1 MAARLHACGRL
12 KQTDYLKGR
21 SKVRITPKRALQLC
35 ATSVAFAA
43 VSTFGAMAADKSLT
57 IGLTSDPSHLYP
69 LAGEELSSNIM
80 YYHLYDPLV
89 KRAGDLSFGPGLAES
104 WENVDGTTWRFKLRE
119 GVTFHNGN
127 AFTADDVI
135 FTINKARDSIRP
147 DLVAN
152 IADAKKIDDTTVEI
166 ITPKPYAVLPN
177 DLAELLILDEEY
189 TTETGDEKMD
199 LQPMGTGPYKLKEW
213 IKEEKL
219 ELVAFEDYWAGAAK
233 IDSVTFRPITNPAT
247 RTAALLTGEVDV
259 IQDLAVRDV
268 DRVKSEDKFEVLTR
282 PSLLNIVLAMDMRE
296 KSPTIEGP
304 NPMTDVRV
312 REAIARA
319 IDVDA
324 INKIVM
330 NGLAT
335 PSDQFVPSSHIGYVD
350 GESFRDIYALD
361 IEKAKSLM
369 ADAGYAD
376 GFTMTL
382 DATNNRYVNDGQIAQ
397 ALASMLAKINIDLQ
411 LNIMPKSN
419 FWGYI
424 RVPTENSSFIMS
436 GWDVP
441 SGDAGNMYGA
451 LFYSRDKKEGYGQVN
466 RGSYSNPEL
475 DALVDQA
482 DATAKVEERDRILQE
497 ATKILLK
504 DIPMIPVHYEQD
516 IYAVRK
522 GVTLEPRVDKFMW
535 AYDMDV
541 E

>member
-1 MAARLHACGRL
+1 MKFLSQSALHIGVVGLAIL
-12 KQTDYLKGR
+12 AT
-21 SKVRITPKRALQLC
+21 
-35 ATSVAFAA
+35 TSVSAQE
-43 VSTFGAMAADKSLT
+43 KSVT

-89 KRAGDLSFGPGLAES
+89 KRSPDLTFGPGLAES
-104 WENVDGTTWRFKLRE
+104 WENVDDTTWRFKLRE

-127 AFTADDVI
+127 AFTASDVV
-135 FTINKARDSIRP
+135 FTVEKARESIRP

-152 IADAKKIDDTTVEI
+152 IASITAVDDLTVEI
-166 ITPKPYAVLPN
+166 KTPAPYAVLPN
-177 DLAELLILDEEY
+177 DLAELLILDEDY
-189 TTETGDEKMD
+189 TTETGDEQMD
-199 LQPMGTGPYKLKEW
+199 LQPMGTGPYMLEEW
-213 IKEEKL
+213 IKEER
-219 ELVAFEDYWAGAAK
+219 LVLTAFDDYWGGEPT
-233 IDSVTFRPITNPAT
+233 IDHVTFRPITNPAT

-259 IQDLAVRDV
+259 IQDLSVRDV
-268 DRVKSEDKFEVLTR
+268 ERVKSEDGFKVLTR
-282 PSLLNIVLAMDMRE
+282 PSLLNVVLAMDTRE

-304 NPMTDVRV
+304 NPMTDQRV

-324 INKIVM
+324 INQIVM

-335 PSDQFVPSSHIGYVD
+335 PSDQYVPSSHIGYVD
-350 GESFRDIYALD
+350 GMSFREMYPFD
-361 IEKAKSLM
+361 IEKAQSLM
-369 ADAGYAD
+369 EEAGHAD

-382 DATNNRYVNDGQIAQ
+382 DATNDRYVNDAQIAQ
-397 ALASMLAKINIDLQ
+397 ALASMLAKINIDLE

-424 RVPTENSSFIMS
+424 RVPTPNSSFIMS

-441 SGDAGNMYGA
+441 AGDAGSMYGA
-451 LFYSRDKKEGYGQVN
+451 LFYTRDKKDGYGQVN
-466 RGSYSNPEL
+466 RGSYSNPEV

-482 DATAKVEERDRILQE
+482 DATPSIEERDRLLQE
-497 ATKILLK
+497 ATKLLLA

-516 IYAVRK
+516 IYAARE
-522 GVTLEPRVDKFMW
+522 GVTLEPRVDKFIW
-535 AYDMDV
+535 AFDMDV

>member
-1 MAARLHACGRL
+1 MKYLSQSALRAGAVGVAILAATGAVAQE
-12 KQTDYLKGR
+12 K
-21 SKVRITPKRALQLC
+21 
-35 ATSVAFAA
+35 SV
-43 VSTFGAMAADKSLT
+43 T
-57 IGLTSDPSHLYP
+57 IGLTADPSHLYP

-89 KRAGDLSFGPGLAES
+89 KRSADLTFGPGLAES
-104 WENVDGTTWRFKLRE
+104 WENVDDTTWRFKLRE

-127 AFTADDVI
+127 AFTADDVV
-135 FTINKARDSIRP
+135 FTVNKARESIRP

-152 IADAKKIDDTTVEI
+152 IAEIKAIDDLTVEI
-166 ITPKPYAVLPN
+166 TTPQPYAVLPN
-177 DLAELLILDEEY
+177 DLAEVLILDEEY
-189 TTETGDEKMD
+189 TTETGDEQMD
-199 LQPMGTGPYKLKEW
+199 LKPMGTGPYMLEEW

-219 ELVAFEDYWAGAAK
+219 VLSAFDEYWAGAPK
-233 IDSVTFRPITNPAT
+233 IKTVTFRPITNPAT

-268 DRVKSEDKFEVLTR
+268 ERVRNEEGFEVITR
-282 PSLLNIVLAMDMRE
+282 PSLLNVVLAMDTRE
-296 KSPTIEGP
+296 KSPTIEGD
-304 NPMTDVRV
+304 NPMTDQRV

-335 PSDQFVPSSHIGYVD
+335 PSEQFVPASHTGYVD
-350 GESFRDIYALD
+350 GMNFREMYPMD
-361 IEKAKSLM
+361 IEKSKELLAE
-369 ADAGYAD
+369 AGYPD

-382 DATNNRYVNDGQIAQ
+382 DATNNRYVNDAQIAQ
-397 ALASMLAKINIDLQ
+397 ALASMLAKVGITLN

-441 SGDAGNMYGA
+441 AGDAGSMYGA
-451 LFYSRDKKEGYGQVN
+451 LFYTRDKREGYGQVN
-466 RGSYSNPEL
+466 RGSFSNAEL
-475 DALVDQA
+475 DKLVDEA
-482 DATAKVEERDRILQE
+482 DATPSLEKRDEILQE
-497 ATKILLK
+497 ATKLLMAE
-504 DIPMIPVHYEQD
+504 IPMIPLHYEQD
-516 IYAVRK
+516 IYGVRD
-522 GVTLEPRVDKFMW
+522 GVTLEPRTDKFIW

>member
-1 MAARLHACGRL
+1 M
-12 KQTDYLKGR
+12 QYL
-21 SKVRITPKRALQLC
+21 SQSALRAGAVGLAIMV
-35 ATSVAFAA
+35 ATTAFAQE
-43 VSTFGAMAADKSLT
+43 KSVT

-89 KRAGDLSFGPGLAES
+89 KRGADLSFGPGLAES
-104 WENVDGTTWRFKLRE
+104 WENVDEVTWRFKLRE

-127 AFTADDVI
+127 AFTAEDVVY
-135 FTINKARDSIRP
+135 TVNKARESIRP

-152 IADAKKIDDTTVEI
+152 IVEISAVDDFTVEI
-166 ITPKPYAVLPN
+166 KTPKPYAVLPN
-177 DLAELLILDEEY
+177 DLAELLILDEDY
-189 TTETGDEKMD
+189 TEETGDEQMD
-199 LQPMGTGPYKLKEW
+199 LKPMGTGPYMLGEW

-219 ELVAFEDYWAGAAK
+219 TLKAFDAYWAGAPVIK
-233 IDSVTFRPITNPAT
+233 NVTFRPITNPAT

-268 DRVKSEDKFEVLTR
+268 DRVKREGDFEVLTR
-282 PSLLNIVLAMDMRE
+282 PSLLNVVLAMDTRAE
-296 KSPTIEGP
+296 SPTIEGK
-304 NPMTDVRV
+304 NPMTDQRV
-312 REAIARA
+312 RQAIAQA

-324 INKIVM
+324 INNIVM

-335 PSDQFVPSSHIGYVD
+335 PSDQYVPSSHIGYVD
-350 GESFRDIYALD
+350 GMSFREMYPLD
-361 IEKAKSLM
+361 IEKAKALM
-369 ADAGYAD
+369 AEAGYAD

-382 DATNNRYVNDGQIAQ
+382 DATNNRYVNDAQIAQ
-397 ALASMLAKINIDLQ
+397 ALASMLAKIGVTLE

-441 SGDAGNMYGA
+441 AGDAGSMYGA
-451 LFYSRDKKEGYGQVN
+451 LFYTRDKKEGYGQVN
-466 RGSYSNPEL
+466 RGSYSNAEL
-475 DALVDQA
+475 DALVDKA
-482 DATAKVEERDRILQE
+482 DATPSTEERDGYLQE
-497 ATKILLK
+497 ATKILMA
-504 DIPMIPVHYEQD
+504 DVPMIPVHYEQD

-522 GVTLEPRVDKFMW
+522 GVTLEPRVDKFLW

>member
-1 MAARLHACGRL
+1 MKFLSQNAL
-12 KQTDYLKGR
+12 
-21 SKVRITPKRALQLC
+21 RASVVT
-35 ATSVAFAA
+35 ATLVAVSAGAAFAA
-43 VSTFGAMAADKSLT
+43 EKSVI

-89 KRAGDLSFGPGLAES
+89 KRGADLSFGPGLAEN
-104 WENVDGTTWRFKLRE
+104 WESVGETTWRFTLRE

-127 AFTADDVI
+127 AFTASDVV
-135 FTINKARDSIRP
+135 FTVGKAKESIRP

-152 IADAKKIDDTTVEI
+152 IASITAIDDLTVEI
-166 ITPKPYAVLPN
+166 TTPKPYAVLPN
-177 DLAELLILDEEY
+177 DLAELLILDEDY
-189 TTETGDEKMD
+189 TTETGDEQMD
-199 LQPMGTGPYKLKEW
+199 LKPMGTGPYMLEEW

-219 ELVAFEDYWAGAAK
+219 VLTAFDGYWAGAPRIK
-233 IDSVTFRPITNPAT
+233 TVTFRPITNPAT

-268 DRVKSEDKFEVLTR
+268 DRVKKEDTFNVITR
-282 PSLLNIVLAMDMRE
+282 PSLLNVVLAMDMRE
-296 KSPTIEGP
+296 TSPTIEGK
-304 NPMTDVRV
+304 NPMTDQRV

-335 PSDQFVPSSHIGYVD
+335 PSDQYVPSSHIGHVD
-350 GESFRDIYALD
+350 GMNFREMYPLD
-361 IEKAKSLM
+361 IDKAQALM
-369 ADAGYAD
+369 AEAGHAG

-382 DATNNRYVNDGQIAQ
+382 DATNNRYVNDAQIAQ
-397 ALASMLAKINIDLQ
+397 ALASMLAKIDVTLE

-419 FWGYI
+419 FWGHI

-441 SGDAGNMYGA
+441 AGDAGSMYGA
-451 LFYSRDKKEGYGQVN
+451 LFYTRDTKEGYGQVN
-466 RGSYSNPEL
+466 RGSYSNPDV
-475 DALVDQA
+475 DALVDKADSTPDIAQRDA
-482 DATAKVEERDRILQE
+482 YLQDATK
-497 ATKILLK
+497 LLMA

-516 IYAVRK
+516 IYAARK
-522 GVTLEPRVDKFMW
+522 GVTLDPRVDKFIW

>member
-1 MAARLHACGRL
+1 MPYLSQSALRAGAVGLAIMAATTASAQE
-12 KQTDYLKGR
+12 K
-21 SKVRITPKRALQLC
+21 
-35 ATSVAFAA
+35 SV
-43 VSTFGAMAADKSLT
+43 T

-89 KRAGDLSFGPGLAES
+89 KRGADLSFGPGLAES
-104 WENVDGTTWRFKLRE
+104 WENVDEVTWRFKLRE

-127 AFTADDVI
+127 AFTAEDVVY
-135 FTINKARDSIRP
+135 TVNKARESIRP

-152 IADAKKIDDTTVEI
+152 IAEISAVDDFTVEI
-166 ITPKPYAVLPN
+166 KTPKPYAVLPN
-177 DLAELLILDEEY
+177 DLAELLILDEDY
-189 TTETGDEKMD
+189 TEETGDEQMD
-199 LQPMGTGPYKLKEW
+199 LKPMGTGPYMLGEW

-219 ELVAFEDYWAGAAK
+219 TLESFDAYWAGAPVIK
-233 IDSVTFRPITNPAT
+233 NVTFRPITNPAT

-268 DRVKSEDKFEVLTR
+268 DRVKREGDFEVLTR
-282 PSLLNIVLAMDMRE
+282 PSLLNVVLAMDTRAE
-296 KSPTIEGP
+296 SPTIEGK
-304 NPMTDVRV
+304 NPMTDQRV
-312 REAIARA
+312 RQAIAHA

-324 INKIVM
+324 INSIVM

-335 PSDQFVPSSHIGYVD
+335 PSDQYVPSSHIGYVE
-350 GESFRDIYALD
+350 GMNFREMYPLD
-361 IEKAKSLM
+361 IEKAKALM
-369 ADAGYAD
+369 AEAGYAD

-382 DATNNRYVNDGQIAQ
+382 DATNNRYVNDAQIAQ
-397 ALASMLAKINIDLQ
+397 ALASMLAKIGVTLE

-441 SGDAGNMYGA
+441 AGDAGSMYGA
-451 LFYSRDKKEGYGQVN
+451 LFYTRDKKEGYGQVN
-466 RGSYSNPEL
+466 RGSYSNAEL
-475 DALVDQA
+475 DALVDKA
-482 DATAKVEERDRILQE
+482 DATPSIEERDGYLQE
-497 ATKILLK
+497 ATKILLD

-522 GVTLEPRVDKFMW
+522 GVTLEPRVDKFLW

>member
-1 MAARLHACGRL
+1 MKYLSHTALRAGAVGVALLAVTTGAALA
-12 KQTDYLKGR
+12 Q
-21 SKVRITPKRALQLC
+21 
-35 ATSVAFAA
+35 
-43 VSTFGAMAADKSLT
+43 DKSVT

-89 KRAGDLSFGPGLAES
+89 KRGADLSFGPGLAES
-104 WENVDGTTWRFKLRE
+104 WENVDETTWRFKLRE

-127 AFTADDVI
+127 AFTAADVVY
-135 FTINKARDSIRP
+135 TVNKARESIRP

-152 IADAKKIDDTTVEI
+152 IAQISAVDDLTVEI
-166 ITPKPYAVLPN
+166 KTPKPYAVLPN

-189 TTETGDEKMD
+189 TSATGDEQMD
-199 LQPMGTGPYKLKEW
+199 LKPMGTGPYMLGEW

-219 ELVAFEDYWAGAAK
+219 TLKAFDAYWAGAPVIK
-233 IDSVTFRPITNPAT
+233 NVTFRPISNPAT

-268 DRVKSEDKFEVLTR
+268 DRVKHEDGFNVVTR
-282 PSLLNIVLAMDMRE
+282 PSLLNVVLAMDMRE
-296 KSPTIEGP
+296 NSPTIDGP
-304 NPMTDVRV
+304 NPMTDQRV
-312 REAIARA
+312 RQAIAHA
-319 IDVDA
+319 VDVEA

-335 PSDQFVPSSHIGYVD
+335 PSDQYVPASHIGYVD
-350 GESFRDIYALD
+350 GMNFREIYPLD
-361 IEKAKSLM
+361 IEKAKALM
-369 ADAGYAD
+369 AEADHAD

-382 DATNNRYVNDGQIAQ
+382 DATNNRYVNDAQIAQ
-397 ALASMLAKINIDLQ
+397 ALASMLAKIGVTLE

-441 SGDAGNMYGA
+441 AGDAGSMYGA
-451 LFYSRDKKEGYGQVN
+451 LFYTRDKKEGYGQVN
-466 RGSYSNPEL
+466 RGSYSNAEM
-475 DALVDQA
+475 DALVDKA
-482 DATAKVEERDRILQE
+482 DATPSIEERDAYLQD
-497 ATKILLK
+497 ATKILMA

-516 IYAVRK
+516 IYAVRD
-522 GVTLEPRVDKFMW
+522 GVMLEPRVDKFLW

>member
-1 MAARLHACGRL
+1 MRHLSHNML
-12 KQTDYLKGR
+12 
-21 SKVRITPKRALQLC
+21 RIGALG
-35 ATSVAFAA
+35 ATLVVASAGVTLA
-43 VSTFGAMAADKSLT
+43 QEKSLT

-89 KRAGDLSFGPGLAES
+89 ARSPELEFGPGLATS
-104 WENVDGTTWRFKLRE
+104 WENVDDTTWRFKLRE

-127 AFTADDVI
+127 AFTAADVV
-135 FTINKARDSIRP
+135 FTVEKARASIRP

-152 IADAKKIDDTTVEI
+152 IASVTAVDDLTVEI
-166 ITPKPYAVLPN
+166 TTPKPYAVLPN

-189 TTETGDEKMD
+189 TTETGDEQMD
-199 LQPMGTGPYKLKEW
+199 LKPMGTGPYQLGEW

-219 ELVAFEDYWAGAAK
+219 VLNANDAYWGGAPK
-233 IDSVTFRPITNPAT
+233 IGSVTFRPITNPAT

-268 DRVKSEDKFEVLTR
+268 DRVKSEDGFQVITR
-282 PSLLNIVLAMDMRE
+282 PSLLNVVLAMDTRE
-296 KSPTIEGP
+296 QSPTIEGK
-304 NPMTDVRV
+304 NPMTDQRV

-319 IDVDA
+319 VDVDA

-330 NGLAT
+330 NGLAS
-335 PSDQFVPSSHIGYVD
+335 PSAQFVPAAHLGFVD
-350 GESFRDIYALD
+350 GMDFRQMYPVD
-361 IEKAKSLM
+361 IEKAKALL
-369 ADAGYAD
+369 ADAGYPD

-382 DATNNRYVNDGQIAQ
+382 DATNNRYVNDAQIAQ
-397 ALASMLAKINIDLQ
+397 ALASMLAKINITLE

-424 RVPTENSSFIMS
+424 RVPTDNSSFIMS

-441 SGDAGNMYGA
+441 SGDAGSMYGA
-451 LFYSRDKKEGYGQVN
+451 LFYTRDKKEGYGQVN
-466 RGSYSNPEL
+466 RGSYSNAEV
-475 DALVDQA
+475 DALVDKA
-482 DATAKVEERDRILQE
+482 DSTPDIAKRDEYLQE
-497 ATKILLK
+497 ATKILMA

-516 IYAVRK
+516 IYAARK
-522 GVTLEPRVDKFMW
+522 GVTLTPRVDKFLSVFE
-535 AYDMDV
+535 MDV

>member
-1 MAARLHACGRL
+1 M
-12 KQTDYLKGR
+12 KYL
-21 SKVRITPKRALQLC
+21 SQSALRAGAVGVALMV
-35 ATSVAFAA
+35 ATGATAQEKSVI
-43 VSTFGAMAADKSLT
+43 

-89 KRAGDLSFGPGLAES
+89 KRSADLSFGPGLAES
-104 WENVDGTTWRFKLRE
+104 WENVDETTWRFKLRE

-127 AFTADDVI
+127 TFTADDVV
-135 FTINKARDSIRP
+135 FTVAKARDSIRP

-152 IADAKKIDDTTVEI
+152 IAEIVAVDDLTVEI
-166 ITPKPYAVLPN
+166 KTPQPYAVLPN

-189 TTETGDEKMD
+189 TTETGDEQMD
-199 LQPMGTGPYKLKEW
+199 LKPMGTGPYKLVEW

-219 ELVAFEDYWAGAAK
+219 TLEAFDDYWAGAPEIK
-233 IDSVTFRPITNPAT
+233 SVTFRPITNPAT

-268 DRVKSEDKFEVLTR
+268 DRVKSEADFEVLTR
-282 PSLLNIVLAMDMRE
+282 PSLLNVVLAMDTRAQ
-296 KSPTIEGP
+296 SPTIEGE

-312 REAIARA
+312 RQAIAHA

-335 PSDQFVPSSHIGYVD
+335 PSDQYVPSSHIGYVE
-350 GESFRDIYALD
+350 GANFREMYPLD
-361 IEKAKSLM
+361 IEKAKSLL
-369 ADAGYAD
+369 AEAGHPD

-382 DATNNRYVNDGQIAQ
+382 DATNNRYVNDAQIAQ
-397 ALASMLAKINIDLQ
+397 ALASMLAKIGVTLE

-441 SGDAGNMYGA
+441 AGDAGSMYGA
-451 LFYSRDKKEGYGQVN
+451 LFYTRDKKEGYGQVN
-466 RGSYSNPEL
+466 RGSYSNPEV
-475 DALVDQA
+475 DALVDKA
-482 DATAKVEERDRILQE
+482 DATPSIEERDQHLQE
-497 ATKILLK
+497 ATKILLQEV
-504 DIPMIPVHYEQD
+504 PMIPVHYEQD
-516 IYAVRK
+516 IYAARK
-522 GVTLEPRVDKFMW
+522 GVTLEPRVDKFIW

>member
-1 MAARLHACGRL
+1 MKYLSQSALRAGAVGVAILAA
-12 KQTDYLKGR
+12 T
-21 SKVRITPKRALQLC
+21 
-35 ATSVAFAA
+35 AA
-43 VSTFGAMAADKSLT
+43 VAQEKAIT
-57 IGLTSDPSHLYP
+57 IGLTADPSHLYP

-89 KRAGDLSFGPGLAES
+89 KRGADLSFGPGLAES
-104 WENVDGTTWRFKLRE
+104 WENVDDTTWRFKLRE

-127 AFTADDVI
+127 AFTAEDVV
-135 FTINKARDSIRP
+135 FTVNKARESIRP

-152 IADAKKIDDTTVEI
+152 IAEITAVDDLTVEI
-166 ITPKPYAVLPN
+166 KTPAPYAVLPN
-177 DLAELLILDEEY
+177 DLAELLILDSEY
-189 TTETGDEKMD
+189 TEATGDEQMD
-199 LQPMGTGPYKLKEW
+199 LKPMGTGPYKLEEW

-219 ELVAFEDYWAGAAK
+219 VLSAFDDYWAGEPT
-233 IDSVTFRPITNPAT
+233 IDQVTFRPITNPAT

-268 DRVKSEDKFEVLTR
+268 DRVRSEEGFEVITR
-282 PSLLNIVLAMDMRE
+282 PSLLNVVLAMDTRAE
-296 KSPTIEGP
+296 SPTIEGP
-304 NPMTDVRV
+304 NPMTDQRV

-335 PSDQFVPSSHIGYVD
+335 PSDQYVPSSHIGYVE
-350 GESFRDIYALD
+350 GMNFRDMYPHD
-361 IEKAKSLM
+361 IEKAKELL
-369 ADAGYAD
+369 AEAGYPD

-382 DATNNRYVNDGQIAQ
+382 DATNNRYVNDAQIAQ
-397 ALASMLAKINIDLQ
+397 ALASMLAKIGVTLE

-441 SGDAGNMYGA
+441 AGDAGSMYGA
-451 LFYSRDKKEGYGQVN
+451 LFYTRDKKEGYGQVN
-466 RGSYSNPEL
+466 RGSYSNPEV

-482 DATAKVEERDRILQE
+482 DATPSVEERDRLLQE
-497 ATKILLK
+497 ATKILMA

-516 IYAVRK
+516 IYAARD
-522 GVTLEPRVDKFMW
+522 GVTLEPRVDKFIW
-535 AYDMDV
+535 AFDMDV

>member
-1 MAARLHACGRL
+1 M
-12 KQTDYLKGR
+12 KYL
-21 SKVRITPKRALQLC
+21 SQSALRAGAVGVAILS
-35 ATSVAFAA
+35 ATAAFAE
-43 VSTFGAMAADKSLT
+43 GKSVT

-89 KRAGDLSFGPGLAES
+89 KRSADLSFGPGLAES
-104 WENVDGTTWRFKLRE
+104 WENVDDVTWRFKLRE

-127 AFTADDVI
+127 AFTADDVV
-135 FTINKARDSIRP
+135 FTVNTARASIRP

-152 IADAKKIDDTTVEI
+152 IAEITAIDDTTVEI
-166 ITPKPYAVLPN
+166 KTPQPYAVLPN

-189 TTETGDEKMD
+189 TTATGDAQMD
-199 LQPMGTGPYKLKEW
+199 LQPMGTGPYKLVEW

-219 ELVAFEDYWAGAAK
+219 TLEAFDDYWAGAPVIK
-233 IDSVTFRPITNPAT
+233 SVTFRPITNPAT

-268 DRVKSEDKFEVLTR
+268 ERVKSEGDFNVLTR
-282 PSLLNIVLAMDMRE
+282 PSLLNVVLAMDTRA
-296 KSPTIEGP
+296 KSPTIEGD

-312 REAIARA
+312 RQAIAHA

-335 PSDQFVPSSHIGYVD
+335 PSTQYVPASHIGYVE
-350 GESFRDIYALD
+350 GMNFREMYPLD
-361 IEKAKSLM
+361 IEKAKALL
-369 ADAGYAD
+369 AEAGHPD

-382 DATNNRYVNDGQIAQ
+382 DATNNRYVNDAQIAQ
-397 ALASMLAKINIDLQ
+397 ALASMLAKIGVTLE

-441 SGDAGNMYGA
+441 AGDAGSMYGA
-451 LFYSRDKKEGYGQVN
+451 LFYTRDTKEGYGQVN
-466 RGSYSNPEL
+466 RGSYSNPAV
-475 DALVDQA
+475 DALIDQA
-482 DATAKVEERDRILQE
+482 DATPSLDVRDGYLQE
-497 ATKILLK
+497 ATKLLLA
-504 DIPMIPVHYEQD
+504 DVPMIPVHYEQD
-516 IYAVRK
+516 IYAARK
-522 GVTLEPRVDKFMW
+522 GVTLEPRVDKFIW
-535 AYDMDV
+535 AYEMDV

>member
-1 MAARLHACGRL
+1 MKYLSQTALRAGAVGVAVLAAAASMAQAEG
-12 KQTDYLKGR
+12 K
-21 SKVRITPKRALQLC
+21 
-35 ATSVAFAA
+35 SV
-43 VSTFGAMAADKSLT
+43 T

-104 WENVDGTTWRFKLRE
+104 WENVDETTWRFNLRD

-127 AFTADDVI
+127 AFTASDVV
-135 FTINKARDSIRP
+135 FTVEKARESIRP

-152 IADAKKIDDTTVEI
+152 IASITAVDDTTVEI
-166 ITPKPYAVLPN
+166 TTPKPYAVLPN
-177 DLAELLILDEEY
+177 DLAELLVLDEEY
-189 TTETGDEKMD
+189 TTATGDTDMD
-199 LQPMGTGPYKLKEW
+199 LKPMGTGPYMLDQW

-219 ELVAFEDYWAGAAK
+219 VLKAFDGYWAGAPK
-233 IDSVTFRPITNPAT
+233 IKEVTFRPITNPAT

-268 DRVKSEDKFEVLTR
+268 DRVKKEGGFSVITR
-282 PSLLNIVLAMDMRE
+282 PSLLNVVLAMDMRE
-296 KSPTIEGP
+296 ESPTIEGK
-304 NPMTDVRV
+304 NPMTDQRV
-312 REAIARA
+312 RAAIAQA

-335 PSDQFVPSSHIGYVD
+335 PSDQYVPSSHIGHVD
-350 GESFRDIYALD
+350 GMNFREMYPLD
-361 IEKAKSLM
+361 IDGAKALM
-369 ADAGYAD
+369 AEAGYAD

-382 DATNNRYVNDGQIAQ
+382 DATNNRYVNDAQIAQ

-441 SGDAGNMYGA
+441 SGDAGSMYGA
-451 LFYSRDKKEGYGQVN
+451 LFYSRGKKDGYGQVN
-466 RGSYSNPEL
+466 RGSYSNAEM

-482 DATAKVEERDRILQE
+482 DSTPKIEERDALLQQ
-497 ATKILLK
+497 ATKILMA
-504 DIPMIPVHYEQD
+504 DVPMIPLHYEQD
-516 IYAVRK
+516 IYAARD
-522 GVTLEPRVDKFMW
+522 GVMLEPRVDKFLW

-541 E
+541 K